1 MAWLMRPHGLAIRH
15 VRWAWSV
22 LFSFLSFP
30 AFAQISIVNSGA
42 GSNAVNVTGAYVQ
55 SFNSLTN
62 AGTNTWTDNSTLPG
76 WYAAYGVTDPTNSY
90 ASLVAVAP
98 MYRTNFTNTILYSV
112 PQHFD
117 NNTTNSSYR
126 ALGFNPSGGT
136 NGHAGLRLVNNTGST
151 ITGFTLT
158 YEIRWGYSQDDGVD
172 SFDVIAGGSGYTSA
186 PMLAVTASPLG
197 GTNNAGGTAVTNTNG
212 NITDITKTNGGGGY
226 TSVPS
231 VAFTG
236 GGGSNALARAI
247 MKLVTSSNSVTLN
260 VKTFA
265 GGSGITPILSILQT
279 RLMSE
284 PSCRFSLVYGNR
296 HRQSIMFFEAL
307 EDLKNQYMDRFQLI
321 HVLSEEEGDLE
332 LHNGLL
338 DQAKCAQLLKTL
350 IAPAG
355 VSVAYLCGPEPM
367 MLAAQAAL
375 IETRVDRSKI
385 LMERFGSAVSGAGS
399 VPAPMP
405 KTDHFQAPADHCSVT
420 INIDGKAR
428 KLAVPRQGPSILQ
441 MGLSVGMPLPFACQ
455 AAVCC
460 TCRAKVMAGKVQMDK
475 NYTLRDDEIAQGFVL
490 TCQAHPLSDQVVLSF
505 DER

>member
-1 MAWLMRPHGLAIRH
+1 MISAIENETSRAASRSRPRLHRLR
-15 VRWAWSV
+15 V
-22 LFSFLSFP
+22 LERSEPTQDSICLSFAVP
-30 AFAQISIVNSGA
+30 PELYSDYIFQEGQFVALEAEVDGELLRRNYSICSSVHRYHQTSIFSIGIRAIAKGRFSNWA
-42 GSNAVNVTGAYVQ
+42 RDHLHPGSSLAVMTPDGRFVPPPPTGQ
-55 SFNSLTN
+55 
-62 AGTNTWTDNSTLPG
+62 
-76 WYAAYGVTDPTNSY
+76 
-90 ASLVAVAP
+90 AVA
-98 MYRTNFTNTILYSV
+98 RHATAAQLTQAQAIEAS
-112 PQHFD
+112 H
-117 NNTTNSSYR
+117 
-126 ALGFNPSGGT
+126 
-136 NGHAGLRLVNNTGST
+136 NGLKLPRGRHH
-151 ITGFTLT
+151 
-158 YEIRWGYSQDDGVD
+158 
-172 SFDVIAGGSGYTSA
+172 
-186 PMLAVTASPLG
+186 LA
-197 GTNNAGGTAVTNTNG
+197 
-212 NITDITKTNGGGGY
+212 
-226 TSVPS
+226 
-231 VAFTG
+231 
-236 GGGSNALARAI
+236 
-247 MKLVTSSNSVTLN
+247 
-260 VKTFA
+260 FA

-375 IETRVDRSKI
+375 IEARVDRSKI

-490 TCQAHPLSDQVVLSF
+490 TCQAHPLSDQVILSF